1 MDILG
6 FGVQV
11 MLIGLVVVFVG
22 LILLIICVKIM
33 DKLVNKSEAG
43 KPAAPAPAPV
53 APAPV
58 SAPQVEAGISPEVLA
73 AITAAICAYAPAGK
87 SLVVR
92 SVRRK
97 DVYKRQLHCF
107 ENSLDI
113 SPGLFHKSA

>member
-1 MDILG
+1 MEILG

-22 LILLIICVKIM
+22 LILLILCVKIM
-33 DKLVNKSEAG
+33 DKLVNKSEEG
-43 KPAAPAPAPV
+43 KPAAPAPAPAAPAPA

-97 DVYKRQLHCF
+97 NSWNRAARE
-107 ENSLDI
+107 ENI
-113 SPGLFHKSA
+113 YRF

>member
-1 MDILG
+1 MEILG

-33 DKLVNKSEAG
+33 DKLVNKSEEG
-43 KPAAPAPAPV
+43 KPAAPAPAPAPA

-97 DVYKRQLHCF
+97 NSWNRAARE
-107 ENSLDI
+107 ENI
-113 SPGLFHKSA
+113 YRF

>member
-1 MDILG
+1 
-6 FGVQV
+6 

-22 LILLIICVKIM
+22 LILLILCVKIM
-33 DKLVNKSEAG
+33 DKLVNKSEEG
-43 KPAAPAPAPV
+43 KPAAPAPAPA

-73 AITAAICAYAPAGK
+73 AITAAICAPAGK

-97 DVYKRQLHCF
+97 NSWNRAARE
-107 ENSLDI
+107 ENI
-113 SPGLFHKSA
+113 YRF

>member
-1 MDILG
+1 MEILG

-22 LILLIICVKIM
+22 LILLILCVKIM
-33 DKLVNKSEAG
+33 DKLVNKSDDA

-58 SAPQVEAGISPEVLA
+58 SAPQAEAGISPEVLT

-97 DVYKRQLHCF
+97 NSWNHAARE
-107 ENSLDI
+107 ENI
-113 SPGLFHKSA
+113 YRF